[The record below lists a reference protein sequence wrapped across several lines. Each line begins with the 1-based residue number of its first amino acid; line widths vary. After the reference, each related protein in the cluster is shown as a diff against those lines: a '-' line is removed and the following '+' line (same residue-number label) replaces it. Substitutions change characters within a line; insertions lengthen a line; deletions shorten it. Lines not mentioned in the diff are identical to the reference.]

1 MTTSPEHA
9 DVPAQ
14 LRLIVAQWAVD
25 LALARYPIRAA
36 RLRELEAM
44 AARSEDLVE
53 ARRTVAEIGRILDE
67 AFTEAGIERS
77 PA

>member
-9 DVPAQ
+9 DVPAP

-25 LALARYPIRAA
+25 VALARYPIRAA
-36 RLRELEAM
+36 RPRELEAM
-44 AARSEDLVE
+44 ATRSEDLAQ
-53 ARRTVAEIGRILDE
+53 ARRAVAEIGRILDE
-67 AFTEAGIERS
+67 AITEAGIERS